1 MSPVLPCSAGAV
13 SLQESRLSDPA
24 ISCFSLAGIPG
35 SGCAPCAAFA
45 APLRARLASGQQLP
59 CRGKLSFLQQ
69 QNQACLDRFHWR
81 VGNGKTVLNIC
92 GCGPGVWLWQL
103 GLVELLAGLLELHQ
117 CSLGAGKV
125 TLTGFGDLALELCVA
140 AV

>member
-13 SLQESRLSDPA
+13 SLQESWLSDPA
-24 ISCFSLAGIPG
+24 ISCFSLVGIPG
-35 SGCAPCAAFA
+35 SGVLPVRRL
-45 APLRARLASGQQLP
+45 LRARLASGQQLP

-69 QNQACLDRFHWR
+69 QNQACLDRFPWR

-103 GLVELLAGLLELHQ
+103 GLVELLAGFW
-117 CSLGAGKV
+117 SYIS
-125 TLTGFGDLALELCVA
+125 
-140 AV
+140 AVWVRGR